1 MATIRKRKDNYEVG
15 VYCGSSHGKNIYKYA
30 TFRPDPKKSERSN
43 QKALNEFAVDFE
55 RKCKTGTS
63 GDSNATFETFS
74 NEWMESYAA
83 GELEKTTIA
92 TYRGLLDRIIL
103 PRIGYMKISAIRPMT
118 IQRFVNDLRSSTY
131 SYSDGKRTGRYSEE
145 CIRNSKAVI
154 SSILSSAWE
163 NGLIPSNPC
172 LVRIRKSKNQKEL
185 ERGKQKMHC
194 FTIDEAALFLDVIRK
209 PIPIMA
215 AGSTQK
221 RNGKLVKIKPHLQGT
236 MNVSLQ
242 LQTLYTLALYSG
254 CRRGELLGLVWKNV
268 NFDDSCIIINQ
279 SLAYTPQ
286 DGTFVKNPKSNS
298 GFRDIDLPPSVMKML
313 MDLKD
318 EVKQRMRG
326 MGSEWKGSRT
336 LVENFCFTQDNGLP
350 MALSTPRLEMQ
361 RIIKVYNASRS
372 EDQPELPLIKFHE
385 LRHTTA
391 SILVASGLDPETV
404 AERLG
409 HSDPSITLRVYSHAF
424 KERDK
429 LASEILQKR
438 LGGEGNT
445 EDSSEADQ
453 NPPVV
458 DQ

>member
-1 MATIRKRKDNYEVG
+1 MATIRKRKDNYEVS
-15 VYCGSSHGKNIYKYA
+15 VYCGSSHGKNVYKYA
-30 TFRPDPKKSERSN
+30 TFRPDPKKSDRAN

-63 GDSNATFETFS
+63 GDSNATFEAFS
-74 NEWMESYAA
+74 SEWMESYAV

-92 TYRGLLDRIIL
+92 TYRGLLDKIIL
-103 PRIGYMKISAIRPMT
+103 PRIGYMKLSSIKPMT
-118 IQRFVNDLRSSTY
+118 IQSFVNDLRSSTY
-131 SYSDGKRTGRYSEE
+131 SYSGGKRTGTYSEE

-163 NGLIPSNPC
+163 NGLIDSNPC
-172 LVRIRKSKNQKEL
+172 LVRTRKSRNKKEL
-185 ERGKQKMHC
+185 ERQSQKMHC

-215 AGSTQK
+215 AGSTQN
-221 RNGKLVKIKPHLQGT
+221 RSGKIVHVKPHLQGT

-242 LQTLYTLALYSG
+242 LQSLYTLALYSG
-254 CRRGELLGLVWKNV
+254 CRRGELLGLIWKNV
-268 NFDDSCIIINQ
+268 DFDNSCVIINQ
-279 SLAYTPQ
+279 SLAYTSQ
-286 DGTFVKNPKSNS
+286 DGAFIKNPKSNS
-298 GFRDIDLPPSVMKML
+298 GFRDIDLPPSVMNML
-313 MDLKD
+313 QDLKN
-318 EVKQRMRG
+318 EMKQRMRD
-326 MGSEWKGSRT
+326 MGTAWKGNRT
-336 LVENFCFTQDNGLP
+336 LAENFCFTQDNGLP

-361 RIIKVYNASRS
+361 RIIKVYNASRA
-372 EDQPELPLIKFHE
+372 EGQPELPLIKFHE

-429 LASEILQKR
+429 LASEILQRR
-438 LGGEGNT
+438 LEGEK
-445 EDSSEADQ
+445 
-453 NPPVV
+453 
-458 DQ
+458 

>member
-15 VYCGSSHGKNIYKYA
+15 VYCGSDHGKNVYKYA
-30 TFRPDPKKSERSN
+30 TFCPDPKKSDRAN

-55 RKCKTGTS
+55 RKCKAGVS

-92 TYRGLLDRIIL
+92 TYRGLLDKIIL
-103 PRIGYMKISAIRPMT
+103 PRIGYMKLSAIKPMT
-118 IQRFVNDLRSSTY
+118 IQSFVNDLRTSTY
-131 SYSDGKRTGRYSEE
+131 SYSGGKRTGTYSEE

-154 SSILSSAWE
+154 SSILSAAWE
-163 NGLIPSNPC
+163 NGLIDNNPC
-172 LVRIRKSKNQKEL
+172 LVRTRKSRNKKEL
-185 ERGKQKMHC
+185 ERQSQRMHC

-215 AGSTQK
+215 AGSTQN
-221 RNGKLVKIKPHLQGT
+221 RNGKIVHVKPHLQGT

-242 LQTLYTLALYSG
+242 LQSLYTLALYSG

-268 NFDDSCIIINQ
+268 DFANSCIIINQ
-279 SLAYTPQ
+279 SLAYTPK
-286 DGTFVKNPKSNS
+286 DGAFIKNPKSNS
-298 GFRDIDLPPSVMKML
+298 GFRDIDLPPSVMNML
-313 MDLKD
+313 QELKN
-318 EVKQRMRG
+318 EMKQRMRD
-326 MGSEWKGSRT
+326 MGTAWKGSCA
-336 LVENFCFTQDNGLP
+336 LAENFCFTQDNGLP

-361 RIIKVYNASRS
+361 RIIKVYNASRI
-372 EDQPELPLIKFHE
+372 EGQPELPLIKFHE

-409 HSDPSITLRVYSHAF
+409 HADPSITLRVYSHAF

-429 LASEILQKR
+429 LASEILQNR
-438 LGGEGNT
+438 LGGEK
-445 EDSSEADQ
+445 
-453 NPPVV
+453 
-458 DQ
+458 